1 MTPDRVR
8 ERLEEAGDR
17 IDTAEYIDALHY
29 VREDGR

>member
-1 MTPDRVR
+1 MTPERVR

-17 IDTAEYIDALHY
+17 IDTDAYIDALNY